1 MKTEVYSWRV
11 SSNLKLELARF
22 ARRRKVPISTLLEMA
37 LREWLA
43 KNAGDIAD
51 DEDQKRLHAVAER
64 YFAVVRG
71 RDPRRP
77 ERVRADE
84 KELSPRIWGPLKS

>member
-1 MKTEVYSWRV
+1 MKTEAYSWRV

-22 ARRRKVPISTLLEMA
+22 ARRRQVPISTLLEMA
-37 LREWLA
+37 VREWLA
-43 KNAGDIAD
+43 KNAGDTAD

-71 RDPRRP
+71 RDPRRS
-77 ERVRADE
+77 ERVS
-84 KELSPRIWGPLKS
+84 ELMKKNLAREYGRC